1 MVVLRGFT
9 MAKRIKSPQHAL
21 LLHWKEEV
29 RQWSSPGGEDP
40 GACGRLTP
48 GGGSGRWQPCECP
61 LVTGLG
67 AVAGGRAGGNDT
79 E

>member
-48 GGGSGRWQPCECP
+48 GGGSGR
-61 LVTGLG
+61 
-67 AVAGGRAGGNDT
+67 
-79 E
+79 